1 MKENLAEPPKF
12 RLRLVVALPT
22 LLPLVMIACGMVV
35 MSFTG
40 PSFHGASGDCAEA
53 AKTTATAWMMLM
65 AAIACLGN
73 LCAALFISHS
83 MRDLID
89 KMGSLIRQSSMEAG
103 PAVLVADNEI
113 NALQLLFEK
122 VGLSLDR
129 FRSESSI
136 VQNLPQ
142 AMITID
148 EAGKVKS
155 ANKTALS
162 LLSLSEEP
170 PADWSLKDIIPGDF
184 LNQTFYGLIEEGFQ
198 GEAHPSPQLM
208 NLSLNK
214 GEPRDYLVE
223 TSPAWDIS
231 LHEKRLTLI
240 LRDPSSLSALKEQ
253 ILRLERLA
261 ALGQMA
267 ARIAHEVRNPLGA
280 IRALSELVQ
289 EDLSREDPH
298 HKYVE
303 DILVQIERL
312 NHLVEEVLSFS
323 RNPVNEKKAVDLN
336 GLMAEAVRTAQLCF
350 PQKNISVAECYP
362 PELPSPLGDK
372 AKLSQVFLN
381 ILRNA
386 FEACGKEGAIRIATD
401 CRHGRNGDPG
411 HVLVKISDDGPG
423 VGVDPPERIFE
434 PFYSTKPSGTGL
446 GMATAHN
453 IVTAHGGRLEVQS
466 GASGGT
472 TISVLLPMETSE
484 TYTP

>member
-1 MKENLAEPPKF
+1 MKENLAETPKF

-22 LLPLVMIACGMVV
+22 LLPLVMIACGMLV

-40 PSFHGASGDCAEA
+40 PSFYSLSGDCAEA
-53 AKTTATAWMMLM
+53 AKTTAMAWMMFM
-65 AAIACLGN
+65 AAVACLGN

-89 KMGSLIRQSSMEAG
+89 KMGSLIRQPSMDAA

-148 EAGKVKS
+148 ADGKVKS

-162 LLSLSEEP
+162 LLALSEDT
-170 PADWSLKDIIPGDF
+170 PADWSLKDIILGDF
-184 LNQTFYGLIEEGFQ
+184 LNQKFYRLIEEGFK

-208 NLSLNK
+208 NLSMNQ

-223 TSPAWDIS
+223 ISPAWDIS

-280 IRALSELVQ
+280 IRALSELIQ
-289 EDLSREDPH
+289 EDLSPEDPNG
-298 HKYVE
+298 KYVE

-323 RNPVNEKKAVDLN
+323 RNPVNEKKAVDINALV
-336 GLMAEAVRTAQLCF
+336 AEVARTARLCF
-350 PQKNISVAECYP
+350 PQKSISVTECYP
-362 PELPSPLGDK
+362 PELPSLPGDQ

-386 FEACGKEGAIRIATD
+386 FEACSREGSIRIATD

-423 VGVDPPERIFE
+423 IGVDPPEKIFE

-466 GASGGT
+466 GPSGGT
-472 TISVLLPMETSE
+472 TVSVFLPLGASE
-484 TYTP
+484 K